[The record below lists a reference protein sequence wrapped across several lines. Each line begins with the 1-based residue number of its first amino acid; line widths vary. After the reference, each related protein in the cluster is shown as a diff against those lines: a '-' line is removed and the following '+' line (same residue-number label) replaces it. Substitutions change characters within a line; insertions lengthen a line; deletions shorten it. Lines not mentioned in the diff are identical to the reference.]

1 MHEHAPTTYGSAILF
16 DVDQVSDNSNDGR
29 RAPSS
34 HQHTYRQPCD
44 DINKMMLPGRSVEMA
59 MSKNHPPQ
67 TLRHLTADADESD
80 AKVASRE

>member
-1 MHEHAPTTYGSAILF
+1 
-16 DVDQVSDNSNDGR
+16 
-29 RAPSS
+29 
-34 HQHTYRQPCD
+34 
-44 DINKMMLPGRSVEMA
+44 MLPGRRVEMA